1 MRHTPFILLLLAL
14 IIVGDIIVGDGCS
27 TQPAQNGS
35 IRLHF
40 SLKQS
45 KPSKDSLF
53 PISPNPFNRVA
64 GDTSLLITFTLRD
77 TSAANLLIQNALG
90 DPIADF
96 YDTLLPPGTYSGWWS
111 PFATD
116 GTPLMSGIY
125 FVTLQNG
132 GFINSR
138 LVNLQENE

>member
-1 MRHTPFILLLLAL
+1 MRRIAFITLFLA
-14 IIVGDIIVGDGCS
+14 IAGCS
-27 TQPAQNGS
+27 TQPAQTGS
-35 IRLHF
+35 VRLQF
-40 SLKQS
+40 TPKTAPPGVLN
-45 KPSKDSLF
+45 DSLF
-53 PISPNPFNRVA
+53 PISPNPFNRVG
-64 GDTSLLITFTLRD
+64 GDTSLLIKFTLRD
-77 TSAANLLIQNALG
+77 TGTANLVIQNALG
-90 DPIADF
+90 DPIADY
-96 YDTLLPPGTYSGWWS
+96 YDTLLPPGTYAGWWS

>member
-1 MRHTPFILLLLAL
+1 MRRIILLLVL
-14 IIVGDIIVGDGCS
+14 IATMGCS
-27 TQPAQNGS
+27 TEPAQTGS
-35 IRLHF
+35 IKLLFH
-40 SLKQS
+40 SKQA
-45 KPSKDSLF
+45 PQGALNDSLF
-53 PISPNPFNRVA
+53 PVAPNPFNRVA
-64 GDTSLLITFTLRD
+64 GDTSLLIEFTLRD

-90 DPIADF
+90 APIAEY

-111 PFATD
+111 PFASD